1 MRTALT
7 AIMKVTALAV
17 WLSVSVSG
25 QAVLATL
32 SGDLLALLLGGQQ
45 ILWGDQTLGLQIL
58 WGDTVRGQ

>member
-1 MRTALT
+1 MRTALP

-45 ILWGDQTLGLQIL
+45 VL
-58 WGDTVRGQ
+58 WGDTVCGQ